1 MKDKRFEDRD
11 LVQIKNKTAIAD
23 YAGSVVE
30 LIGGEIAENRIGV
43 DSN

>member
-1 MKDKRFEDRD
+1 MCVKDKRFEDRD
-11 LVQIKNKTAIAD
+11 LVQIKNKIED